1 MERLIT
7 KEIIKWKND
16 RDNFP
21 LFILGARQIGKTFIV
36 KEFAKNTYKNKYIYI
51 NFMDKDKYFNYLN
64 GETNPEKIL
73 NIIEGISNRKIDEN
87 WLLIFDEIQEIPSL
101 KTSLKI
107 FVDKNIKIKIICL
120 GSYLGNSLNDKN
132 SFPVGKIKT
141 LNMFPLN
148 FEEFLM
154 AKNRKDLIE
163 YIKNLLINKNEVD
176 DIKHELLMDLLYEF
190 WFVGGMPKVL
200 DTYLKKHDLSICNE
214 IKRELINGYKND
226 IIKYVEGNSNKLKSQ
241 SIYEKIPFFLAKQN
255 KKFKLAQ
262 IDSNARYLTYEDAIQ
277 SLLITKIIYKINNL
291 NSFNAPLKLNKKE
304 SEFKIYYNDCGF
316 ISTIFN
322 LNKELFLKN
331 EEGYSNIKGAIA
343 ENFILSELMQKINDQ
358 NLAYYSFR
366 DKNKNNYEIDFVI
379 ENSNGNLVPIE
390 VKSGKT
396 IKTKSIN
403 KLIEIENKK
412 IKKSIIVSAKNLKI
426 INNDLIIPLYAI
438 GFLDIFDNRLKD

>member
-1 MERLIT
+1 M
-7 KEIIKWKND
+7 
-16 RDNFP
+16 
-21 LFILGARQIGKTFIV
+21 
-36 KEFAKNTYKNKYIYI
+36 
-51 NFMDKDKYFNYLN
+51 
-64 GETNPEKIL
+64 
-73 NIIEGISNRKIDEN
+73 
-87 WLLIFDEIQEIPSL
+87 
-101 KTSLKI
+101 
-107 FVDKNIKIKIICL
+107 
-120 GSYLGNSLNDKN
+120 
-132 SFPVGKIKT
+132 
-141 LNMFPLN
+141 
-148 FEEFLM
+148 
-154 AKNRKDLIE
+154 
-163 YIKNLLINKNEVD
+163 
-176 DIKHELLMDLLYEF
+176 
-190 WFVGGMPKVL
+190 
-200 DTYLKKHDLSICNE
+200 
-214 IKRELINGYKND
+214 
-226 IIKYVEGNSNKLKSQ
+226 
-241 SIYEKIPFFLAKQN
+241 AKQN

>member
-7 KEIIKWKND
+7 KEIIRWKND

-51 NFMDKDKYFNYLN
+51 NFMDKDKYFDYLN

-73 NIIEGISNRKIDEN
+73 NIIEGISNQKINEN

-163 YIKNLLINKNEVD
+163 YIKNLLIHKNEVD

-200 DTYLKKHDLSICNE
+200 DTYLKKT
-214 IKRELINGYKND
+214 
-226 IIKYVEGNSNKLKSQ
+226 
-241 SIYEKIPFFLAKQN
+241 IYLFAM
-255 KKFKLAQ
+255 
-262 IDSNARYLTYEDAIQ
+262 
-277 SLLITKIIYKINNL
+277 
-291 NSFNAPLKLNKKE
+291 KLNV
-304 SEFKIYYNDCGF
+304 N
-316 ISTIFN
+316 
-322 LNKELFLKN
+322 
-331 EEGYSNIKGAIA
+331 
-343 ENFILSELMQKINDQ
+343 
-358 NLAYYSFR
+358 
-366 DKNKNNYEIDFVI
+366 
-379 ENSNGNLVPIE
+379 
-390 VKSGKT
+390 
-396 IKTKSIN
+396 
-403 KLIEIENKK
+403 
-412 IKKSIIVSAKNLKI
+412 
-426 INNDLIIPLYAI
+426 
-438 GFLDIFDNRLKD
+438 

>member
-73 NIIEGISNRKIDEN
+73 NIIEGNSNRKIYEN

-331 EEGYSNIKGAIA
+331 EEGYSNIIGAIA